1 MTRGKFFF
9 IVLMAAAV
17 LCAIFVWPTRY
28 RDLNERAD
36 ADGVMRSMR
45 VDRWSERVEIQ
56 TEAGDWI
63 EFAPPPPEYD
73 ARETHVGQLVGKTD
87 QAEKD
92 IRKMNEVVNDAT
104 KHSSP
109 IK

>member
-9 IVLMAAAV
+9 IVVMAAAL

-56 TEAGDWI
+56 TEGGDWI

-104 KHSSP
+104 KHASP
-109 IK
+109 LK